1 MHHRRLNSGATM
13 SAALEA
19 GTRAE
24 ARVFAALAGLPA
36 PWRVF
41 PTVEW
46 RLLAPQG
53 GEQVGEAD
61 AVVFHPHHGLI
72 VFEVKAGAV
81 AVRDGQWSYGAC
93 AAMKQSPFAQ
103 ARRNRYALVDKLR
116 QRLGRGAADRLTVT
130 HAVWFPDLVWRGPLP
145 GAEAPSSA
153 FLLDRRHLAD
163 PLPALARIFREAA
176 PNAQAWDRAQQRALA
191 ELLAPDCGCLVPL
204 AVRVDDALGAMHQAT
219 DQQGRALRLLR
230 SQPRL
235 LVQGGAGTGKTLL
248 AAALAR
254 EHAAQGR
261 AVLFTCFNKALAEA
275 LATALADV
283 PGITVLAFHELA
295 RHLATQAGLAYAVPA
310 DPAALGAFFRE
321 ASAELLLQAA
331 EQGGPRF
338 DTLVVDEAAD
348 FLPTWWVALEALG
361 APGFSWYC
369 FFDRSQCLFQSGD
382 GWEPPF
388 QAAPFV
394 LETNLRNTRPIGELA
409 ARLGGCALPP
419 GFRVDEGPAPVV
431 VRNADFAAMAAQL
444 RRTLRDLLGPEAFR
458 PEQVAVL
465 SPYRH
470 TNPGSAWAAGL
481 DAVQVAGSL
490 AAPEPGRVRV
500 GTIQG
505 FKGLESDVIILAGID
520 SRCLRHPAT
529 LYVGASRARALL
541 VLLALDDV
549 VLPAAGSVLNP

>member
-1 MHHRRLNSGATM
+1 MNT
-13 SAALEA
+13 ALEA
-19 GTRAE
+19 GARAE

-41 PTVEW
+41 TTVEW

-61 AVVFHPHHGLI
+61 GVVFHPHHGLI

-81 AVRDGQWSYGAC
+81 AVRDGQWFYGGG

-116 QRLGRGAADRLTVT
+116 QRLGRNAADRLTVT
-130 HAVWFPDLVWRGPLP
+130 HAVWFPDLVWRGPVP
-145 GAEAPSSA
+145 GAEAPSAA
-153 FLLDRRHLAD
+153 FLLDRRNLAD

-176 PNAQAWDRAQQRALA
+176 PHALAWDRAQQRALA

-204 AVRVDDALGAMHQAT
+204 AVRVDDALDAMHQAT
-219 DQQGRALRLLR
+219 DQQVQVLRLLR

-261 AVLFTCFNKALAEA
+261 SVLFTCFNKALAEA
-275 LATALADV
+275 LAVALADV

-295 RHLATQAGLAYAVPA
+295 RQRATHAGLAYAVPA
-310 DPAALGAFFRE
+310 DPAAQSVFFRE

-369 FFDRSQCLFQSGD
+369 FFDRSQCLFQSGEA
-382 GWEPPF
+382 WEPPF
-388 QAAPFV
+388 QAVPFA
-394 LETNLRNTRPIGELA
+394 LDTNLRNTRAIGELA
-409 ARLGGCALPP
+409 ARLGGCAVPP

-431 VRNADFAAMAAQL
+431 VRSADFAAMATQL
-444 RRTLRDLLGPEAFR
+444 RRTLRELLGQEGFR

-481 DAVQVAGSL
+481 DAVQVAASL
-490 AAPEPGRVRV
+490 PAPEPGRVRV

-505 FKGLESDVIILAGID
+505 FKGLESDVVILVGID
-520 SRCLRHPAT
+520 SRCLRRPAT

-541 VLLALDDV
+541 VLLLLDDV
-549 VLPAAGSVLNP
+549 VLPAVLPGLASAVNL